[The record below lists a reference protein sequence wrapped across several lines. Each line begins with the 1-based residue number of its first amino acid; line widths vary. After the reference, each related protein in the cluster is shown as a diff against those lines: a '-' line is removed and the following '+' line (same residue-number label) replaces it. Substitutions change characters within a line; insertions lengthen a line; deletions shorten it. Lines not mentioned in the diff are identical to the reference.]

1 MAYNGI
7 HLNQYEGFVDCGEI
21 KGQYGIGAM
30 QVHNTMIWRK
40 SLLLLVENVE
50 LRYTLRD

>member
-30 QVHNTMIWRK
+30 QVHRAMIWRIQQ
-40 SLLLLVENVE
+40 
-50 LRYTLRD
+50 